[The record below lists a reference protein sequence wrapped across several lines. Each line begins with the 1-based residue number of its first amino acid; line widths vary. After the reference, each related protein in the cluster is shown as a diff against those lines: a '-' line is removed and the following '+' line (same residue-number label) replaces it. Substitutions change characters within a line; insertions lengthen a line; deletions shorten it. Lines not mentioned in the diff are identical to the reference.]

1 MNKVGLSTPYSID
14 EKLFKMYKDAGIEY
28 MEISVPTK
36 EYDGLDFENIKKWS
50 EQYGI
55 NIWSFH
61 LPFFP
66 FDKLDISRD
75 DLKEAS
81 IKYHKSF
88 IDKATDIGIDKFVIH
103 ASGEPIKE
111 EDRPKRMACAK
122 NSLYILA
129 EYAKEKNAIILVE
142 DLPRTCLGRDS
153 SDILDLISA
162 HPDLRVCFDTNHLL
176 SEDMSEFIEKVGD
189 KIVSTHISDYDF
201 VNERHWLPGEGK
213 IDWQGLINKLQEVN
227 YNEMWL
233 YELNMGFLNT
243 INRSRELTLDDVVKN
258 ANELFEGKELTV
270 ISTPKKNLGFWD

>member
-1 MNKVGLSTPYSID
+1 MNKIGLSTPYSID
-14 EKLFKMYKDAGIEY
+14 EQLFKMYKDAEIEY
-28 MEISVPTK
+28 MEISVPTEK
-36 EYDGLDFENIKKWS
+36 YDELNYESIKKWS
-50 EQYGI
+50 EQYGVK
-55 NIWSFH
+55 IWSFH
-61 LPFFP
+61 LPFLP
-66 FDKLDISRD
+66 FQKLDISRD
-75 DLKEAS
+75 DLAQET
-81 IKYHKSF
+81 IKYLKTL

-103 ASGEPIKE
+103 ASGEPIE
-111 EDRPKRMACAK
+111 EKDRPLRMACAK
-122 NSLYILA
+122 RSLFELA

-142 DLPRTCLGRDS
+142 DLPRTCIGRDS
-153 SDILDLISA
+153 SDILDLLSA

-176 SEDMSEFIEKVGD
+176 SEDLCEFIEKVGD

-213 IDWQGLINKLQEVN
+213 IDWQELINELKKVN

-270 ISTPKKNLGFWD
+270 ISTPKKNLGFWE